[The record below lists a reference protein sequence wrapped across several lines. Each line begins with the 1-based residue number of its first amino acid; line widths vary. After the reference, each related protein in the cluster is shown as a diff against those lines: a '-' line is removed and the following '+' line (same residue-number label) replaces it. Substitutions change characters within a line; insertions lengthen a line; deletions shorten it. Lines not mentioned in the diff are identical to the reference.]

1 MLGVIYHSVRE
12 LSKLKPDDV
21 MPYDDILRLI
31 HGHKLLARYED
42 EINNRLRE
50 LSDHI
55 RTTAVHEYTELSND
69 LLGVEDPDRAFPL
82 LELSTRVEKTAKL
95 LDKRFGEP
103 LTGYVLS
110 ALVYLNAH

>member
-1 MLGVIYHSVRE
+1 
-12 LSKLKPDDV
+12 

-31 HGHKLLARYED
+31 HGHQLLARYED

-69 LLGVEDPDRAFPL
+69 MLGVEEPDRAFPL
-82 LELSTRVEKTAKL
+82 LELSSKVEKTAKL

-103 LTGYVLS
+103 LTGYVL
-110 ALVYLNAH
+110 ALSVLLVVY